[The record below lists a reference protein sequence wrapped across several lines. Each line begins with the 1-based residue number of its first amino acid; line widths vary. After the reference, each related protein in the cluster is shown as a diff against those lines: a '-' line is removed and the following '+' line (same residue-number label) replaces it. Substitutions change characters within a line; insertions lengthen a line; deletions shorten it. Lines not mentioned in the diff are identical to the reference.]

1 MNKYSIEFY
10 NKVAGRKKLSEVFLG
25 YQSYLWKSSEVSYS
39 ADCTEAMPLNMF
51 DKVICGIL
59 ELDGAVSAER
69 IGEILG
75 LNVIS
80 NEDNHQY
87 ADTAE
92 MELLMDSLRSLE
104 EFGMIQQDPETG
116 KFTLSVQGSEYA
128 GTGKKFKTTSN
139 SGFNVFRQSCKGQ
152 GSVPKPP

>member
-59 ELDGAVSAER
+59 ELDGAVSAES

-80 NEDNHQY
+80 N
-87 ADTAE
+87 
-92 MELLMDSLRSLE
+92 
-104 EFGMIQQDPETG
+104 
-116 KFTLSVQGSEYA
+116 
-128 GTGKKFKTTSN
+128 
-139 SGFNVFRQSCKGQ
+139 
-152 GSVPKPP
+152 